1 MKMGLFRWFKKKEK
15 EIKEK
20 EDAQLKRGDK

>member
-1 MKMGLFRWFKKKEK
+1 LSEEDGLMGKKEK

-20 EDAQLKRGDK
+20 EERCRRNDMT